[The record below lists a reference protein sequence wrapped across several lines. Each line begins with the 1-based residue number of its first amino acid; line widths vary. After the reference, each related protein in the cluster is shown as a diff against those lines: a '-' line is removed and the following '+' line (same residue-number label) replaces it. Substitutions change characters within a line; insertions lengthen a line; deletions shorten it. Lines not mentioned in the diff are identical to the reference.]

1 MLRRRR
7 ERRRRV
13 TLRWFVLIGCIVI
26 AVFAAL
32 IWTDSCE
39 GSRSGDARQRQ
50 VAAAGQAAVAGQVV
64 AAEQVVTR

>member
-13 TLRWFVLIGCIVI
+13 TLRWFVLIGCVVIV
-26 AVFAAL
+26 VFAAL

-39 GSRSGDARQRQ
+39 GSRSGGSEVRQ
-50 VAAAGQAAVAGQVV
+50 VAVASPGAVL
-64 AAEQVVTR
+64 

>member
-13 TLRWFVLIGCIVI
+13 TLRWFVLVGCIVI
-26 AVFAAL
+26 VVLVAL

-39 GSRSGDARQRQ
+39 GSRSGGAGLRQ
-50 VAAAGQAAVAGQVV
+50 VATAGQVV
-64 AAEQVVTR
+64 AS